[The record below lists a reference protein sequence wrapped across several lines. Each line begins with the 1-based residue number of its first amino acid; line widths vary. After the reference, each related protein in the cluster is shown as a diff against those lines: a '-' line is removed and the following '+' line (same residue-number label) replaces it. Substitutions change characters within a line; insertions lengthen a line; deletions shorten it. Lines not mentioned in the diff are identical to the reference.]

1 MNQSILFSDIQEWN
15 DKREVVEFTAQQAG
29 LLIKCTISRQRL
41 TVISGTNELHSD
53 IILDVFSEYRFDI
66 EEIAEEMIEDERFN
80 DLDQVEII

>member
-29 LLIKCTISRQRL
+29 SLIKCTISRQRL
-41 TVISGTNELHSD
+41 TAMSGTIELHSD

-66 EEIAEEMIEDERFN
+66 EEIAEDMIEDERFN